1 MSEVRSNFDGLL
13 AGPPRA
19 AIPDLPAREGAC
31 VSGQRTRIAD
41 TGEGA
46 RSSFSALVCEHCSS
60 SSQNL
65 AAARY
70 HVAKLCAVLHPLA
83 ASMVSESI
91 DSSASGDFDSN
102 PEWKRFGFRGEV
114 AEVLMAAAREWN
126 QRGAESG
133 DAKIER
139 KALRL
144 KRKAIR
150 FANCGRLGRSAIC
163 SLYPFDHK
171 FYAPHDCGTDFCMKC
186 AQGQRRSLFEKYL
199 QVILKAIGSGIPKDW
214 TLARVTFSLRSDGS
228 AITPERVKRF
238 NQAVRFAIRK
248 SLRSRSAYGFLFCD
262 EVGFE
267 KRGHL
272 PDALRVAHGLNLH
285 CHGLYFGPYVDWKRT
300 RDFWRAETAKRFGEE
315 STGFY
320 ITRVKGFRQNPER
333 AARWALN
340 HLLKY
345 LSKPPA
351 VTADRLAA
359 LIIAFDGTKRV
370 HALGKFYGK
379 CPKKEA
385 ANCPCPTC
393 KRMGLQKIGVLSFD
407 AKVLPNG
414 GSIPRLSLVSDLEAQ
429 GYLPLH
435 GDGRTT
441 DFGDVLAADG
451 ASP

>member
-1 MSEVRSNFDGLL
+1 MSEARSNFDGLL

-19 AIPDLPAREGAC
+19 VIPDLLTME
-31 VSGQRTRIAD
+31 S
-41 TGEGA
+41 
-46 RSSFSALVCEHCSS
+46 LVCGHCGDVF
-60 SSQNL
+60 QNVG
-65 AAARY
+65 AARY
-70 HVAKLCAVLHPLA
+70 HAAKLCGVLHPLSA
-83 ASMVSESI
+83 PKVSEST
-91 DSSASGDFDSN
+91 DSCADDDFDSN

-114 AEVLMAAAREWN
+114 ADVLMAAAREWN
-126 QRGAESG
+126 RRGEESG
-133 DAKIER
+133 DAKTKR

-163 SLYPFDHK
+163 SVYPLEHK

-186 AQGQRRSLFEKYL
+186 AQGQRRTLFEKYL
-199 QVILKAIGSGIPKDW
+199 RVILNAVAGGVPKGW
-214 TLARVTFSLRSDGS
+214 TLARVTFTLRSDGS
-228 AITPERVKRF
+228 GITPERVKSF
-238 NQAVRFAIRK
+238 NSAVRFTVRK
-248 SLRSRSAYGFLFCD
+248 SVKSRSGYGFLFSD

-272 PDALRVAHGLNLH
+272 PDSQRVSHGLNLH
-285 CHGLYFGPYVDWKRT
+285 CHGLYFGPYVDWERT
-300 RDFWRAETAKRFGEE
+300 RDLWAAETKKRFGIA

-320 ITRVKGFRQNPER
+320 ISEVKKFRRDPER
-333 AARWALN
+333 AVRWALN

-351 VTADRLAA
+351 VTAERLAN
-359 LIIAFDGTKRV
+359 LILSFDGAKRV

-379 CPKKEA
+379 SPAKEK

-393 KRMGLQKIGVLSFD
+393 KRMGMEKPGVLSFEG
-407 AKVLPNG
+407 KFLSNG
-414 GSIPRLSLVSDLEAQ
+414 GSIPRLSLVGDLVAQ

-441 DFGDVLAADG
+441 DFGDVLAVDAAG
-451 ASP
+451 PP